1 MRLAGL
7 VRTSTVDFPGHLSAV
22 VFTAGCNF
30 NCFYCHNRS
39 LIQPEQQ
46 DLDLQSVLSFLYKRR
61 GLLEG
66 VAVSG
71 GEPLLHS
78 DLNDF
83 IKEIKQMDYAVKL
96 DTNGSKPVGL
106 EALISQKL
114 VDYVAMDYKAPWSRY
129 PEISACRSH
138 DVKAVQDSLQL
149 LISSDV
155 KWEVRTTVC
164 PQLTQD
170 DLMAMAESVPVLSAW
185 YIQSYHRPSVYRPED
200 EEKIRKAPYTFEQLA
215 RMTEKIKSRQP
226 SVCFRSSLS

>member
-106 EALISQKL
+106 EAL
-114 VDYVAMDYKAPWSRY
+114 
-129 PEISACRSH
+129 
-138 DVKAVQDSLQL
+138 
-149 LISSDV
+149 
-155 KWEVRTTVC
+155 
-164 PQLTQD
+164 
-170 DLMAMAESVPVLSAW
+170 
-185 YIQSYHRPSVYRPED
+185 
-200 EEKIRKAPYTFEQLA
+200 
-215 RMTEKIKSRQP
+215 
-226 SVCFRSSLS
+226 